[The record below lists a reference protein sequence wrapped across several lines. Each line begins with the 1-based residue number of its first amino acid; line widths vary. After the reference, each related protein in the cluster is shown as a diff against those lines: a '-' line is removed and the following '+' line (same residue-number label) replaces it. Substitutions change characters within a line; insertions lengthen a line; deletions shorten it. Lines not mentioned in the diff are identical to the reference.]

1 MTAVDYEQPSVH
13 KWHSGFGGFLLR
25 DWPYVLMLLLSLGG
39 VAYTSFNPTGLY
51 WVLITPLF
59 GLICVI
65 ARWPH
70 VVGRDE
76 HIHLVISQAL
86 HWAAVLLTMQ
96 LMSLQVLRDV
106 TGIASALSVL
116 TLLALGTFSAGL
128 HIRSWKVC
136 VVGALLAISVPSA
149 ALLQQ
154 SALLILLV
162 AVVLIAIAVPF
173 VWARMRSPVG
183 PEHPLYEAEAPTR
196 TTAVPAA
203 AAAPVTPT
211 PATPMSAAPTAP
223 VAQTTLFEPP
233 LFEPP
238 ETTPAPRPSL
248 HDPVL
253 PRPAAP
259 PPVATADPGPTI
271 APVPTDVRTEPTAA
285 PPHDSAEPKS
295 DEGERPDNIRPLFGG
310 R

>member
-1 MTAVDYEQPSVH
+1 MTAVDSDH
-13 KWHSGFGGFLLR
+13 SSARKWHSGFGGFLLR

-70 VVGRDE
+70 IVGRDE

-96 LMSLQVLRDV
+96 LMSLQVLRNV

-128 HIRSWKVC
+128 HIRSWKVS
-136 VVGALLAISVPSA
+136 VVGALLALSVPSA

-154 SALLILLV
+154 SALLIVLV
-162 AVVLIAIAVPF
+162 AAVLIAIAVPF
-173 VWARMRSPVG
+173 VWARMRSPAG
-183 PEHPLYEAEAPTR
+183 PEHPLYEAPTR
-196 TTAVPAA
+196 MTPAPAA
-203 AAAPVTPT
+203 ESPPVPVTPP
-211 PATPMSAAPTAP
+211 PATPTTATPAAP
-223 VAQTTLFEPP
+223 VAQTPLFEPP
-233 LFEPP
+233 LFDPP

-259 PPVATADPGPTI
+259 PPVATADPGPI
-271 APVPTDVRTEPTAA
+271 EPVTPETGTEP
-285 PPHDSAEPKS
+285 PPHDTAEPKS
-295 DEGERPDNIRPLFGG
+295 EDGERPDNIRPLFGG

>member
-1 MTAVDYEQPSVH
+1 MTGVDYDTAPAR

-25 DWPYVLMLLLSLGG
+25 DWSYILMLLLSLGG
-39 VAYTSFNPTGLY
+39 VAYTSFNPSGLY

-65 ARWPH
+65 ARWPN

-76 HIHLVISQAL
+76 HVHLVISQAL
-86 HWAAVLLTMQ
+86 HWAAVLVTMQ
-96 LMSLQVLRDV
+96 LMSLEVLRSV
-106 TGIASALSVL
+106 TGLASALSVL

-128 HIRSWKVC
+128 HIRSWKVS
-136 VVGALLAISVPSA
+136 VVGVLLGLSVPAA

-154 SALLILLV
+154 SALLIVLV
-162 AVVLIAIAVPF
+162 AAVLIAIAVPF
-173 VWARMRSPVG
+173 VWMRARSTVG
-183 PEHPLYEAEAPTR
+183 PEHPLYEAPARAETAPMT
-196 TTAVPAA
+196 
-203 AAAPVTPT
+203 
-211 PATPMSAAPTAP
+211 ATPSAPM
-223 VAQTTLFEPP
+223 AQTTLFEPP
-233 LFEPP
+233 LFDPP

-259 PPVATADPGPTI
+259 PVATAEPAAATPPVLPETIVPEPPRDP
-271 APVPTDVRTEPTAA
+271 AA
-285 PPHDSAEPKS
+285 PTGEEGKPKS
-295 DEGERPDNIRPLFGG
+295 DNIRPLFGG

>member
-1 MTAVDYEQPSVH
+1 MTGVDYDTPSAR

-86 HWAAVLLTMQ
+86 HWAAVLVTMQ
-96 LMSLQVLRDV
+96 LMSLQVLRNV
-106 TGIASALSVL
+106 TGVASALSVL

-128 HIRSWKVC
+128 HIRSWKVS
-136 VVGALLAISVPSA
+136 VVGFLLGLSVPAA

-154 SALLILLV
+154 SALLIVLV
-162 AVVLIAIAVPF
+162 VAVLIAIAVPF
-173 VWARMRSPVG
+173 VWMRARSAVG
-183 PEHPLYEAEAPTR
+183 PEHPLYEAPTR
-196 TTAVPAA
+196 AET
-203 AAAPVTPT
+203 
-211 PATPMSAAPTAP
+211 TPMTATPTAP
-223 VAQTTLFEPP
+223 VAQATGFEPP
-233 LFEPP
+233 LFDPP
-238 ETTPAPRPSL
+238 ETTPAPRSSL

-253 PRPAAP
+253 PPRPAAP
-259 PPVATADPGPTI
+259 PPVGTVEPGPTTETVLPETRVPEPPRDP
-271 APVPTDVRTEPTAA
+271 AVPT
-285 PPHDSAEPKS
+285 AEEGEAKS
-295 DEGERPDNIRPLFGG
+295 DNVRPLFGG

>member
-1 MTAVDYEQPSVH
+1 MTAVDYEQPSAS

-65 ARWPH
+65 ARWPN

-96 LMSLQVLRDV
+96 LMSLQVLRNV

-128 HIRSWKVC
+128 HIRSWKVS
-136 VVGALLAISVPSA
+136 VVGVLLALSVPSA

-162 AVVLIAIAVPF
+162 VAVLIAIAVPF
-173 VWARMRSPVG
+173 VWARLRSPVG
-183 PEHPLYEAEAPTR
+183 PEHPLYETR
-196 TTAVPAA
+196 THA
-203 AAAPVTPT
+203 AAAPAADAPIPSAPATATAMTAT
-211 PATPMSAAPTAP
+211 PAAP

-233 LFEPP
+233 LFGPP
-238 ETTPAPRPSL
+238 ETTPAPRASL

-259 PPVATADPGPTI
+259 PPVGTADPGPTI
-271 APVPTDVRTEPTAA
+271 PPVLPADPADTTAPR
-285 PPHDSAEPKS
+285 DSADPQGD
-295 DEGERPDNIRPLFGG
+295 DESRPDNNIRPLFGG

>member
-1 MTAVDYEQPSVH
+1 MTGVDYDTASAR

-25 DWPYVLMLLLSLGG
+25 DWPYILMLLLSLGG
-39 VAYTSFNPTGLY
+39 VAYTSFDPTGLY

-59 GLICVI
+59 GLICVV

-76 HIHLVISQAL
+76 HIHLVVSQAL

-96 LMSLQVLRDV
+96 LMSLQVLRNV
-106 TGIASALSVL
+106 TGVASALSVL

-128 HIRSWKVC
+128 HIRSWKVS
-136 VVGALLAISVPSA
+136 VVGVLLGLSVPAA

-162 AVVLIAIAVPF
+162 VAVLIAIAVPF
-173 VWARMRSPVG
+173 VWWRARSSVG
-183 PEHPLYEAEAPTR
+183 PEHPLYEAPTR
-196 TTAVPAA
+196 AETAPMT
-203 AAAPVTPT
+203 AAPV
-211 PATPMSAAPTAP
+211 AP
-223 VAQTTLFEPP
+223 VAQTTGFEPP
-233 LFEPP
+233 LFDPP

-253 PRPAAP
+253 PPRPAAP
-259 PPVATADPGPTI
+259 PVS
-271 APVPTDVRTEPTAA
+271 TAA
-285 PPHDSAEPKS
+285 EPGSVIEPVEPETPAEPVTPRDSASAPT
-295 DEGERPDNIRPLFGG
+295 DEGETPPDNIRPLFGG

>member
-1 MTAVDYEQPSVH
+1 MTGVDYEQPPART
-13 KWHSGFGGFLLR
+13 WHSGFGGFLLR

-86 HWAAVLLTMQ
+86 HWAAVLVTMQ
-96 LMSLQVLRDV
+96 LMSLQVLRNV
-106 TGIASALSVL
+106 TGVASALSVL

-128 HIRSWKVC
+128 HIRSWKVS
-136 VVGALLAISVPSA
+136 VVGFLLGLSVPAA

-154 SALLILLV
+154 SALLIVLV
-162 AVVLIAIAVPF
+162 VAVLIAIAVPF
-173 VWARMRSPVG
+173 VWMRARSPVG
-183 PEHPLYEAEAPTR
+183 PEHPLYEAPTR
-196 TTAVPAA
+196 TESAPMTA
-203 AAAPVTPT
+203 T
-211 PATPMSAAPTAP
+211 PTAP

-233 LFEPP
+233 LFDPP
-238 ETTPAPRPSL
+238 GTTPAPRPSL

-253 PRPAAP
+253 PPKPAAP
-259 PPVATADPGPTI
+259 PTVDTAEPGPVIDPVLPETTVPEPPRDPAASTADDG
-271 APVPTDVRTEPTAA
+271 
-285 PPHDSAEPKS
+285 EPKS
-295 DEGERPDNIRPLFGG
+295 DNVRPLFGG

>member
-1 MTAVDYEQPSVH
+1 MTGVDYDTPPAR

-70 VVGRDE
+70 IVGRDE
-76 HIHLVISQAL
+76 HIHLVVSQAL
-86 HWAAVLLTMQ
+86 HWAAVLVTMQ
-96 LMSLQVLRDV
+96 LMSLQVLRNV
-106 TGIASALSVL
+106 TGVASALSVL

-128 HIRSWKVC
+128 HIRSWKVS
-136 VVGALLAISVPSA
+136 VVGFLLGLSVPAA

-154 SALLILLV
+154 SALLIVLIV
-162 AVVLIAIAVPF
+162 AVLIAIAVPF
-173 VWARMRSPVG
+173 VWMRARTAVG
-183 PEHPLYEAEAPTR
+183 PEHPLYEAPVTASATSPR
-196 TTAVPAA
+196 T
-203 AAAPVTPT
+203 AAP
-211 PATPMSAAPTAP
+211 AAP

-233 LFEPP
+233 LFDPP
-238 ETTPAPRPSL
+238 ETAPAPRPSL

-253 PRPAAP
+253 PPKPAVP
-259 PPVATADPGPTI
+259 PTVASAEPGPTI
-271 APVPTDVRTEPTAA
+271 DPVPPETTVPEPPRDLVAPTAE
-285 PPHDSAEPKS
+285 DGEPKS
-295 DEGERPDNIRPLFGG
+295 DNVRPLFGG